1 MARTRRR
8 HAYRKSKRWNPS
20 CMNPRKDGTRTAAEF
35 REFQAY
41 WKDKAEHH
49 PSKYEREFARE
60 TLGLYGRRGR
70 RRNPS
75 GGQLSDGTVV
85 AVSGNFVTLHS
96 PYGEA
101 YDYDGVDHH
110 TLARVRKAKTFSKAS
125 SMLSKHCILRSINPN
140 RSDVRR
146 RKYRSRGGE
155 RHGRIGYLSGRLR
168 RKANRMSWG
177 INPGRKKGRRKAHP
191 ATRKGRHSASRL
203 RSTWKKRTRHGGRY
217 AHLGAVVR
225 TDKHG
230 RIHAGRKKH
239 VKGVSW
245 TGRKGTVALYS
256 RSTGKLWGTNPRRRR
271 KHHKRR
277 RR

>member
-1 MARTRRR
+1 MAKTRRR
-8 HAYRKSKRWNPS
+8 HSYRKSKRWNPG
-20 CMNPRKDGTRTAAEF
+20 CMNPRR
-35 REFQAY
+35 
-41 WKDKAEHH
+41 
-49 PSKYEREFARE
+49 
-60 TLGLYGRRGR
+60 GRGRGSRSRHRGGR

-125 SMLSKHCILRSINPN
+125 SMLSKHCILRSINPKRGKS
-140 RSDVRR
+140 RS
-146 RKYRSRGGE
+146 
-155 RHGRIGYLSGRLR
+155 
-168 RKANRMSWG
+168 
-177 INPGRKKGRRKAHP
+177 RRKAHP
-191 ATRKGRHSASRL
+191 ATRKGRHHASRL
-203 RSTWKKRTRHGGRY
+203 RSEWKRRTRHGGRY

-225 TDKHG
+225 TDRSG

-239 VKGVSW
+239 VKGVAW